1 MRPTPVAVPIIAA
14 SPTVAPERTTLQPSA
29 AKNSPM
35 AAVTESMRRTLSH
48 RAGGEYG
55 DAMSGIVP
63 DTQHRGLIERL
74 PEKPRAFA
82 LLARFDR
89 PIGWWLLFWPGAWAV
104 ALAGGAFSRWDLI
117 AWLLLGSIAMR
128 GAGCVYND
136 IVDRDL
142 DRQVARTASRPL
154 AAGTVSVRAAW
165 VWLGLLCLVG
175 LVVLLQLR
183 PYAAVV
189 ALLSLAP
196 VAAYPFMKRIT
207 WWPQVWLGLVFSW
220 AALVG
225 WSEVTGALSEPGLWL
240 YAGSIAWVV
249 GYDTIYALQDV
260 EDDALVGVRS
270 SARALGSHLGGGVA
284 LFYALALAFWG
295 WAIWLVRAE
304 WLAVVALAPVALH
317 LAWQVATLDQRDPAS
332 ALDRFRSN
340 RFAGL
345 LVFLACVV
353 VGTTA

>member
-1 MRPTPVAVPIIAA
+1 
-14 SPTVAPERTTLQPSA
+14 
-29 AKNSPM
+29 
-35 AAVTESMRRTLSH
+35 
-48 RAGGEYG
+48 
-55 DAMSGIVP
+55 MSGIVP
-63 DTQHRGLIERL
+63 DTQHRGLVERL

-104 ALAGGAFSRWDLI
+104 ALAGGAFERWDLI
-117 AWLLLGSIAMR
+117 LWLLLGSIAMR

-142 DRQVARTASRPL
+142 DKQVARTAARPL

-165 VWLGLLCLVG
+165 AWLGVLCLVG

-207 WWPQVWLGLVFSW
+207 WWPQAWLGIVFSW

-225 WSEVTGALSEPGLWL
+225 WSETAGAMAAAGWLL
-240 YAGSIAWVV
+240 YAGSIAWVI

-270 SARALGSHLGGGVA
+270 SARALGGHVRPGVA
-284 LFYALALAFWG
+284 AFYTIALILWGAALWQMRG
-295 WAIWLVRAE
+295 E
-304 WLAVVALAPVALH
+304 WLALVALAPAALH
-317 LAWQVATLDQRDPAS
+317 LAWQVATLRPADGAN
-332 ALDRFRSN
+332 ALERFRSN

-345 LVFLACVV
+345 LVFMACLV